1 MPKRMQFMA
10 QWYRGLSYQDWLV
23 AVAVLGMT
31 NPSLG
36 RDANNCCNWVILGWH
51 NNWCNWVILRRH
63 SNWYNWVING
73 NTRQWAI
80 GATFT
85 RSVPVSQ
92 CPTRALFQL
101 SRRDR
106 EYLSFNLVSE
116 TGSRISFFQ
125 SHASRRDRDF
135 LSFNLVLRDEHENF
149 FLSISCFETSTR
161 IFPSNIRLRDESEKF
176 CHFVSVFE
184 TRTGFFLAFS
194 KEFPTFFIFSL
205 IIHKFGPSQ

>member
-1 MPKRMQFMA
+1 MHQC
-10 QWYRGLSYQDWLV
+10 YL
-23 AVAVLGMT
+23 T
-31 NPSLG
+31 NLYP
-36 RDANNCCNWVILGWH
+36 CFTC
-51 NNWCNWVILRRH
+51 WCV
-63 SNWYNWVING
+63 Y
-73 NTRQWAI
+73 
-80 GATFT
+80 
-85 RSVPVSQ
+85 SVPQ

-161 IFPSNIRLRDESEKF
+161 IFPPNLRLRDESEKF
-176 CHFVSVFE
+176 CHLVSVFE
-184 TRTGFFLAFS
+184 TRTGFWGMKKSTLGFFFATPTSPGDSLPLFSACATLSCFFLVGWKWKWS
-194 KEFPTFFIFSL
+194 TWGSNL
-205 IIHKFGPSQ
+205 C

>member
-1 MPKRMQFMA
+1 MSFLYSIKVLNLWFMHFSWGKIWFDIFPPCK
-10 QWYRGLSYQDWLV
+10 QNDILQLWTDSRLTSY
-23 AVAVLGMT
+23 
-31 NPSLG
+31 
-36 RDANNCCNWVILGWH
+36 WVSTDSSDSQL
-51 NNWCNWVILRRH
+51 
-63 SNWYNWVING
+63 
-73 NTRQWAI
+73 
-80 GATFT
+80 TFY
-85 RSVPVSQ
+85 Q

-116 TGSRISFFQ
+116 TGSRISFFR

-161 IFPSNIRLRDESEKF
+161 IFPPNLRLRDESEKF

-184 TRTGFFLAFS
+184 TRTGFFLAF
-194 KEFPTFFIFSL
+194 IFV
-205 IIHKFGPSQ
+205 